1 MNQLANTGKYVSAMV
16 FKPESVPWH
25 RKPWEL
31 WLLVGVKEWVE
42 MLCCLFRAW
51 DFFLLQKSRGLNFFE
66 QRSINKMR
74 WGAQMSIPFQFLCLF
89 YLPLSSSCTLYP
101 HRHWA
106 FCFFPG
112 EGGRVLCWPL
122 AAGVEGWRLGFCGFV
137 LGAAGG
143 WLEGWRLGGCVLH
156 WACFVAFFM
165 CTTFGLV
172 GGTWMAQYQ
181 I

>member
-112 EGGRVLCWPL
+112 EGG
-122 AAGVEGWRLGFCGFV
+122 EGFV
-137 LGAAGG
+137 LAAGG
-143 WLEGWRLGGCVLH
+143 WGGGLAAGGVVYCTGLVLLPFLCVLH
-156 WACFVAFFM
+156 LGW
-165 CTTFGLV
+165 
-172 GGTWMAQYQ
+172 
-181 I
+181 